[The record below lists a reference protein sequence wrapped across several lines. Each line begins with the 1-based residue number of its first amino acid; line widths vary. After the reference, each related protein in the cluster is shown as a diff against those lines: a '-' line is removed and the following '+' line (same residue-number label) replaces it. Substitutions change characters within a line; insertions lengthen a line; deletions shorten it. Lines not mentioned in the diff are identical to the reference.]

1 MVLRVMASITLHL
14 ARRSDAAE
22 LVQANLT
29 SRDHH
34 EPWAQPFM
42 TIDGC
47 HEWLGAQA
55 TGANAGFVVRDI
67 ASGGIVGVTNL
78 SQIFLKGFQNAYLSY
93 YGMVTFAGR
102 GLMTEAVR
110 MTITHAFAEI
120 GLHRLEANIQP
131 ANRRSI
137 TLVKRLGF
145 RKEGFSP
152 RYLRISSVWCDHERW
167 ALLADEPFA

>member
-1 MVLRVMASITLHL
+1 
-14 ARRSDAAE
+14 
-22 LVQANLT
+22 
-29 SRDHH
+29 
-34 EPWAQPFM
+34 M

-152 RYLRISSVWCDHERW
+152 RYLKISDVWCDHERW